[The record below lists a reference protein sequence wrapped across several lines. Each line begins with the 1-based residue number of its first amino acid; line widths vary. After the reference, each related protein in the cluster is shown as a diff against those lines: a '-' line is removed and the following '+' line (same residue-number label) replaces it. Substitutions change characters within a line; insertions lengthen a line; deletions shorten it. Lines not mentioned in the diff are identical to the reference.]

1 MQIDL
6 DDAEQTRSQWQYNI
20 FSRGIYFY
28 DANTIVQYHEMAID
42 WTVVVVTAT
51 AAVVIVVVIEIMIVV
66 VVVEWPAERCELPL
80 SAILNG
86 HLEG

>member
-1 MQIDL
+1 MP
-6 DDAEQTRSQWQYNI
+6 
-20 FSRGIYFY
+20 
-28 DANTIVQYHEMAID
+28 ID
-42 WTVVVVTAT
+42 WAVVVVTAT